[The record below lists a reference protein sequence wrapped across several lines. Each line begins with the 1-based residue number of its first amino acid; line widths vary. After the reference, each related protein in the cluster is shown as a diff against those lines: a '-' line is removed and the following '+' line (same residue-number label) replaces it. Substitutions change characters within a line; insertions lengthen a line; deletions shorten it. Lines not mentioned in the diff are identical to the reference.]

1 MEKILE
7 FKRNQCKEIIVSN
20 ELNLVQ
26 SLCNLMDCLATKDNG
41 IDPTSSD
48 TETFESMTK
57 MWFLFCMIWSV
68 CAIVDEIGRMKI
80 DAFLREM
87 EGIFPLK
94 GTIYDYYVDPKLRTL
109 IPWEDKLSDN
119 WKYSDNLSFHEIIVP
134 TVDTIRYNFLLANL
148 LANECPVLLVGTV
161 GTGKTSTAINVL
173 KELDTNKY
181 SLLSINMSAQTTAQ
195 NLQETIEGR
204 TEKRT
209 KGVYAPVGGKT
220 MITFMDDFNMP
231 AKDVY
236 GSQHALEL
244 IRQWIDY
251 GFWYDRRCQIRTY
264 IKQMLLLAAMG
275 PPGGGRQI
283 ISERTQSRFNII
295 NMTFPSETTI
305 SRIFGTMI
313 GQCLHKFPEEI
324 KKLGKLITASTIDLY
339 NEVIVKMLPTPAKIH
354 YHFNLRDISKI
365 FQGLLRCHKD
375 YHDNKITMLRLWIH
389 ECFRVFSDRLID
401 DRDQG
406 WFLDQMNDQLGKHF
420 ELTFHN
426 LCPSKES
433 PIFGD
438 FINATYYE
446 DLSNAEVLRNFLIN
460 QLNDYNSLPG
470 VVKMNLVLFK
480 DAIEHITRIV
490 RVISQPRG
498 HMLLIGI
505 GGSGRQSLSRVAA
518 YVIESTTYQIE
529 VTRKYKTAEFR
540 EDLKVLYTLIG
551 VENKQKVFIFNDTQ
565 VAEENFLEILNNM
578 LSVGEVA
585 NLYKPDEFEEI
596 KNALEAAATKA
607 KIMPT
612 TEAMYEFFIER
623 AKTNLH
629 IIICMS
635 PIGNDF
641 RYFIFNYFFM
651 SNFVRKHLCYTVIVY
666 VNIQHY

>member
-7 FKRNQCKEIIVSN
+7 FKRHHCKEIIASN

-26 SLCNLMDCLATKDNG
+26 SLCQLLNCLATNENG
-41 IDPTSSD
+41 IDQTT
-48 TETFESMTK
+48 TENTENLESMTK

-68 CAIVDEIGRMKI
+68 CAIVDEIGRIKI
-80 DAFLREM
+80 DAFVREM
-87 EGIFPLK
+87 ESIFPLK
-94 GTIYDYYVDPKLRTL
+94 GTIYDYYVDPKHQTF
-109 IPWEDKLSDN
+109 IPWEDKLNDN
-119 WKYSDNLSFHEIIVP
+119 WKYSDDLPFYEIIVP
-134 TVDTIRYNFLLANL
+134 TVDTIRYNFLLASL
-148 LANECPVLLVGTV
+148 LSNGFPVLLVGTV
-161 GTGKTSTAINVL
+161 GTGKTSTATSVL
-173 KELDTNKY
+173 KELDTTKY

-195 NLQETIEGR
+195 NLQEAIEGR

-209 KGVYAPVGGKT
+209 KEVYAPTGGKT

-231 AKDVY
+231 AKDEY

-251 GFWYDRRCQIRTY
+251 EFWYDRMSQSRIY

-275 PPGGGRQI
+275 PPSGGRQV

-295 NMTFPSETTI
+295 NMTFPTEATI
-305 SRIFGTMI
+305 SHIFGTMI
-313 GQCLHKFPEEI
+313 DQSLKMFSEDI
-324 KKLGKLITASTIDLY
+324 KKLGKLITASSIDLY
-339 NEVIVKMLPTPAKIH
+339 NLVIAKMLPTPTKIH
-354 YHFNLRDISKI
+354 YLFNLRDISKV
-365 FQGLLRCHKD
+365 FQGLLRCNKN
-375 YHDNKITMLRLWIH
+375 YHDNKKTMLRLWIH

-401 DRDQG
+401 NHDQG
-406 WFLDQMNDQLGKHF
+406 WFLGQMNDQLGKHF
-420 ELTFHN
+420 EMTFHN
-426 LCPSKES
+426 LCPTKES

-446 DLSNAEVLRNFLIN
+446 DLNNMEVLRNYLMN

-518 YVIESTTYQIE
+518 YIIESTTYQIE
-529 VTRKYKTAEFR
+529 VTQKYKTAEFR
-540 EDLKVLYTLIG
+540 EDLKVLYSLIG
-551 VENKQKVFIFNDTQ
+551 VENKPKVFIFNDTQ

-596 KNALEAAATKA
+596 KNAIEAAAVKA
-607 KIMPT
+607 KIIQT
-612 TEAMYEFFIER
+612 TEAMYEFFIGR

-641 RYFIFNYFFM
+641 RYMNKMIISCIFIYYIY
-651 SNFVRKHLCYTVIVY
+651 K
-666 VNIQHY
+666 